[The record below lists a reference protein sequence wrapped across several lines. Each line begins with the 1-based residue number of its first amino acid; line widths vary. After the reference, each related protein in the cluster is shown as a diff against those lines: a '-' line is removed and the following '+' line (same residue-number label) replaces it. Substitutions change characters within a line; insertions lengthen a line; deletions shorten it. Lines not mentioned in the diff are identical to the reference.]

1 MMRFNFFFVLAV
13 VVIFSVL
20 QLSQVETIDV
30 QTIAG
35 LILFALLMF
44 SFMGMADTHVVN
56 QLRQRCRRNLL
67 YALAPLAVLY
77 TLTIAYLALVGQMTT
92 GNLITPLIYLF
103 LPALLLWQDRRSPEY
118 LTWQNLAA
126 ILIVWFFIELGLVPQ
141 ADIPPEKG
149 ISFFLLI
156 ALNSIIYSFVIIRGL
171 DSVGFRLRPNLDD
184 WKYACIYL
192 GLFIAF
198 FAIPIGFSTS
208 FIRQS
213 AELRAAWQF
222 PVILL
227 GIFLFT
233 GLPEEIL
240 FRGLIHNLLAGR
252 LKKDQSELPVLLI
265 SSIIFGLAHINNS
278 DPPYIFVHLFG
289 IDWSIPWAYV
299 ILASIAGWFY
309 GLAYIRT
316 GSILAPALLHAMVDG
331 WWSYFFN
338 PN

>member
-1 MMRFNFFFVLAV
+1 M
-13 VVIFSVL
+13 
-20 QLSQVETIDV
+20 
-30 QTIAG
+30 
-35 LILFALLMF
+35 
-44 SFMGMADTHVVN
+44 
-56 QLRQRCRRNLL
+56 
-67 YALAPLAVLY
+67 
-77 TLTIAYLALVGQMTT
+77 
-92 GNLITPLIYLF
+92 
-103 LPALLLWQDRRSPEY
+103 
-118 LTWQNLAA
+118 
-126 ILIVWFFIELGLVPQ
+126 
-141 ADIPPEKG
+141 
-149 ISFFLLI
+149 
-156 ALNSIIYSFVIIRGL
+156 

-184 WKYACIYL
+184 WKYACIYF

-213 AELRAAWQF
+213 TELGPYWQF

-233 GLPEEIL
+233 GLPEEIV

-252 LKKDQSELPVLLI
+252 FKKSKSELPVLLI

-278 DPPYIFVHLFG
+278 DPPFIFVHFFG
-289 IDWSIPWAYV
+289 LDWTIPWAYV

-316 GSILAPALLHAMVDG
+316 GSILAPALLHAIVDG

-338 PN
+338 PG

>member
-44 SFMGMADTHVVN
+44 SFMGMADTHVVK

-77 TLTIAYLALVGQMTT
+77 TLTIAYLAMVGQLTA
-92 GNLITPLIYLF
+92 GNLITSLIYLF
-103 LPALLLWQDRRSPEY
+103 LPALLLWQDRHSPEY

-156 ALNSIIYSFVIIRGL
+156 ALNSIIYSFIIIRGL

-184 WKYACIYL
+184 WKYACIYF

-213 AELRAAWQF
+213 TELGPYWQF

-233 GLPEEIL
+233 GLPEEIV

-252 LKKDQSELPVLLI
+252 FKKSKSELPVLLI

-278 DPPYIFVHLFG
+278 DPPFIFVHFFG
-289 IDWSIPWAYV
+289 LDWTIPWAYV

-316 GSILAPALLHAMVDG
+316 GSILAPALLHAIVDG

-338 PN
+338 PG